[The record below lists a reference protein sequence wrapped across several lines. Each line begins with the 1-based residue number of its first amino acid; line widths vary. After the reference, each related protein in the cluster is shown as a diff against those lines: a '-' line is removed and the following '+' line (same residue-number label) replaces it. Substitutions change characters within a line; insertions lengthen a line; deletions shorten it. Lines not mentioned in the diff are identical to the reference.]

1 MSFNGN
7 TMEKTL
13 KNIQSHNNT
22 FLNIEYKNKMFRSFK
37 NEVMILTL
45 PILGLSCLE
54 LFKADSGKSL
64 KGLQALKLFVLV
76 GTLGVLS
83 LRQKSLLSKFAYVDT
98 LYPQPSMAQIE
109 LERQLRDKDL
119 TSNNH

>member
-7 TMEKTL
+7 SLELTIQNT
-13 KNIQSHNNT
+13 QSHNNT
-22 FLNIEYKNKMFRSFK
+22 FLNIEYKNKLFKSFK
-37 NEVMILTL
+37 NEVMILTA
-45 PILGLSCLE
+45 PILGLSFLE
-54 LFKADSGKSL
+54 LFKVDCGKSL

-109 LERQLRDKDL
+109 LERQLSTKTN
-119 TSNNH
+119 TSVNH

>member
-1 MSFNGN
+1 MSFNSN
-7 TMEKTL
+7 SIEKTV

-54 LFKADSGKSL
+54 LFKVDNGKSL

-109 LERQLRDKDL
+109 LERQLRDKNS